1 MNGCSGRMQAPC
13 ARRSV
18 AEIAMSG
25 PVPFLQIHD
34 QRRHANCRHGTP
46 NHLFQTRHPRH
57 PSLQRVHREGA
68 AHYRNKWCWRIPDAP
83 KAMSLRVVGAM
94 RESVED
100 AFDFPNLF
108 QYVQYS
114 FRSEVCFRETLGAL
128 RMPRL
133 ATVLPQ
139 MERCQQVHGPEK
151 SNALFQCVRAVVR
164 SAQLQL

>member
-1 MNGCSGRMQAPC
+1 
-13 ARRSV
+13 
-18 AEIAMSG
+18 
-25 PVPFLQIHD
+25 
-34 QRRHANCRHGTP
+34 
-46 NHLFQTRHPRH
+46 
-57 PSLQRVHREGA
+57 
-68 AHYRNKWCWRIPDAP
+68 
-83 KAMSLRVVGAM
+83 MSLRVVGAM